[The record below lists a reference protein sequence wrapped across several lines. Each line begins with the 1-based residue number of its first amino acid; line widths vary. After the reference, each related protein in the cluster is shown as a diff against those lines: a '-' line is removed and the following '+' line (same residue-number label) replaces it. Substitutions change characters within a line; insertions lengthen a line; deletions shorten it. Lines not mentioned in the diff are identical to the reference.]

1 MSIWVTG
8 SLEVRNTSGDLVFQ
22 VGDSA
27 VANPDPTPMSFRS
40 SIVEGSFEVI
50 GDQDVSH
57 KILTASYSGGTNGA
71 RVGVGVSA
79 ETNVALAVGGDLG
92 LSDSSSDR
100 RIVVES
106 ASALGDAYLNAG
118 YDNSNRLFIMW
129 EGQEKR
135 IRMGTRESGSTYFS
149 SFIIKSGSADLQNTF
164 TAGGD
169 IKAGGSL
176 RVGGNVI
183 QASDGGNTIIMDTDD
198 NVTIRGDLTVN
209 GGDILGP
216 TAGQLAIKSD
226 GNAII
231 QVDADS
237 SGGTPVFAVWDES
250 QNPQFRVQLNAAD
263 GGANS
268 VTTTYGHAHVQ
279 ENLNVTGSFEM
290 GTSAVANFG
299 AGSTLNFG
307 ANSSIDCA
315 SFTIDST
322 SNITLDSNLSQVYIK
337 SAGADRFSFT
347 DGNLKIH
354 NESNTS
360 DYFSVDVGANG
371 ATTLSTVDDGVTATG
386 HLYVNPDGIIQL
398 QPIGGVRI
406 VGTNPYLRIGD
417 GGAEDVKIEFYYQ
430 AAGTLYYHAGVDST
444 DGVFK
449 IGYGNVVGTDSA
461 IEVDTTTSVNVNL
474 PMTVNDT
481 ITLENGA
488 TVSNVTSG
496 QIDLSATLT
505 KLSGDLEVDGGN
517 IIVDRTSAGSTEAD
531 IRLRT
536 YDTSIVAGDN
546 VGAVRFYGTENN
558 SDYSEMAV
566 ILVEADENFT
576 HGTNFGSRM
585 KFGTATNAGALS
597 TKMELD
603 NAGNLTVDGELNV
616 DGSSLVYTTNRL
628 AMEGGGVPSVVL
640 MSDSTTMN
648 SGAGLYLKRYVP
660 SPTSPAAGYNV
671 GELYFQAS
679 TDDITYHDVASVIV
693 EFSETFQPTTAEGT
707 RIVFNSTPNGG
718 TGQSQHLQVGGMD
731 NAHVAVG
738 SHPLTNGGGNAGL
751 LIGVGTGN
759 EARLDLI
766 ENTTSTTEGFG
777 TAGAYGFRVM
787 YEGTANELK
796 IQSGEQTTVV
806 NRIIV
811 DRSSGLLQIPAV
823 YSLSTASSANV
834 NVDAAGQIR
843 RSTSD
848 RRVKKDISDLS
859 ASLDQVTSLLPRLFY
874 DISDDTNSVHI
885 PGFVADEVVDIFPEL
900 VPERNEPVE
909 MIRSVSYDRI
919 TAYIVSALKEV
930 KDRLEALESSN

>member
-27 VANPDPTPMSFRS
+27 VANPDPTPMNFRS

-50 GDQDVSH
+50 GDQNVSH
-57 KILTASYSGGTNGA
+57 KILTASYAGGTNGA

-79 ETNVALAVGGDLG
+79 ETNVAFAVGGDLG
-92 LSDSSSDR
+92 LSDTSSDR

-106 ASALGDAYLNAG
+106 ASALGDAYINAG

-176 RVGGNVI
+176 QVGGNVI

-237 SGGTPVFAVWDES
+237 TGGTPVFAVWDES

-263 GGANS
+263 GGTNS
-268 VTTTYGHAHVQ
+268 VTTTYGHAHVG

-290 GTSAVANFG
+290 GSSAVANFG

-315 SFTIDST
+315 AFTIDST
-322 SNITLDSNLSQVYIK
+322 SNITLDSDLSQIYIK
-337 SAGADRFSFT
+337 DNGADRFSFT
-347 DGNLKIH
+347 AANLKIH

-360 DYFSVDVGANG
+360 DYFAIDVGANG

-417 GGAEDVKIEFYYQ
+417 GGAEDVKVEFYYQ
-430 AAGTLYYHAGVDST
+430 AAGTLYYHAGVDNT
-444 DGVFK
+444 DSIFK
-449 IGYGNVVGTDSA
+449 IGHGNVLGTDSA

-488 TVSNVTSG
+488 TIGNGVSG
-496 QIDLSATLT
+496 RIDLAAATT
-505 KLSGDLEVDGGN
+505 RLSGDLQIAGNDILNSGGTAVMS
-517 IIVDRTSAGSTEAD
+517 ISTGNVVATAD
-531 IRLRT
+531 
-536 YDTSIVAGDN
+536 
-546 VGAVRFYGTENN
+546 
-558 SDYSEMAV
+558 
-566 ILVEADENFT
+566 VEAQNVL
-576 HGTNFGSRM
+576 
-585 KFGTATNAGALS
+585 AGGLTS
-597 TKMELD
+597 T
-603 NAGNLTVDGELNV
+603 NLTRDRVVIAGTGGLLDDSANLT
-616 DGSSLVYTTNRL
+616 YTTNRL
-628 AMEGGGVPSVVL
+628 AMEGGGTPSVVL
-640 MSDSTTMN
+640 MSDSTSMN
-648 SGAGLYLKRYVP
+648 NGAGLYLKRYVP
-660 SPTSPAAGYNV
+660 SSTTPAAGYNV
-671 GELYFQAS
+671 GELNFQAS
-679 TDDITYHDVASVIV
+679 TDDITYHDVANVIV
-693 EFSETFQPTTAEGT
+693 EFSETFQPATAEGT
-707 RIVFNSTPNGG
+707 RIVFNSTANGA
-718 TGQSQHLQVGGMD
+718 TSTTQHLQVGGMD

-738 SHPLTNGGGNAGL
+738 SNPLTNGGGNAGL
-751 LIGVGTGN
+751 LIGVGSGN

-766 ENTTSTTEGFG
+766 ENTISTTEGFG
-777 TAGAYGFRVM
+777 TVGAYGFRVM
-787 YEGTANELK
+787 YDGTANDLI
-796 IQSGEQTTVV
+796 IQSGEATSVV

-811 DRSSGLLQIPAV
+811 DRASGLLQVPSV
-823 YSLSTASSANV
+823 YTLSTASSANV
-834 NVDAAGQIR
+834 NVDVAGQIR

-909 MIRSVSYDRI
+909 ITRSVSYDRV

>member
-27 VANPDPTPMSFRS
+27 VANPDPTPMNFRS

-50 GDQDVSH
+50 GDQNVSH
-57 KILTASYSGGTNGA
+57 KILTASYAGGTNGA

-79 ETNVALAVGGDLG
+79 ETNVAFAVGGDLG
-92 LSDSSSDR
+92 LSDTSSDR

-106 ASALGDAYLNAG
+106 ASALGDAYINAG

-176 RVGGNVI
+176 QVGGNVI

-263 GGANS
+263 GGTNS

-290 GTSAVANFG
+290 GSNAVANFG

-315 SFTIDST
+315 AFTIDST
-322 SNITLDSNLSQVYIK
+322 SNITLDSNVGQVYIK
-337 SAGADRFSFT
+337 RAGDDRFSFT

-354 NESNTS
+354 NENSTL
-360 DYFSVDVGANG
+360 DYFAIDVGSNG
-371 ATTLSTVDDGVTATG
+371 VTTLTTNDDGAAAAG
-386 HLYVNPDGIIQL
+386 HLHVNPDGMIQL

-417 GGAEDVKIEFYYQ
+417 GGAEDVKLEFYYQ
-430 AAGTLYYHAGVDST
+430 YPGDLYYHVGVDNT
-444 DGVFK
+444 DSIFK

-488 TVSNVTSG
+488 TIGNGTSG
-496 QIDLSATLT
+496 VIDLNVGSTR
-505 KLSGDLEVDGGN
+505 LSGDLEVNGGN
-517 IIVDRTSAGSTEAD
+517 IIVDRSSTASTEAD

-536 YDTSIVAGDN
+536 FDTSIVAGDN
-546 VGAVRFYGTENN
+546 VGSVRFYGTENN

-566 ILVEADENFT
+566 ILVEADEDFT

-585 KFGTATNAGALS
+585 KFGTATNAGTLS

-603 NAGNLTVDGELNV
+603 NAGNLIVGGGLDVDG
-616 DGSSLVYTTNRL
+616 GSLTYTTNRL
-628 AMEGGGVPSVVL
+628 AMEGGGIPSVVL
-640 MSDSTTMN
+640 MSDSPTSAN
-648 SGAGLYLKRYVP
+648 AAGLYIKKYVP
-660 SPTSPAAGYNV
+660 SPTTPAAGFNV

-679 TDDITYHDVASVIV
+679 TDDVTYHSVASIIT
-693 EFSETFQPTTAEGT
+693 EFSETFQPTAAEGT
-707 RIVFNSTPNGG
+707 RIVFNATPNGA
-718 TGQSQHLQVGGMD
+718 TGASQHLQVGGMD
-731 NAHVAVG
+731 NAQVAVG

-751 LIGVGTGN
+751 LIGVGSGN
-759 EARLDLI
+759 DARLDLI
-766 ENTTSTTEGFG
+766 ENTGGSEGFG
-777 TAGAYGFRVM
+777 TAFSYGFRVM

-806 NRIIV
+806 DRIIV
-811 DRSSGLLQIPAV
+811 DRTTGLLQVPSV
-823 YSLSTASSANV
+823 YTLSTASSANV
-834 NVDAAGQIR
+834 NVDVAGQIR

-909 MIRSVSYDRI
+909 ITRSVSYDRV

-930 KDRLEALESSN
+930 KDRLEALENSN

>member
-106 ASALGDAYLNAG
+106 ANALGDAYLNAG

-129 EGQEKR
+129 EGSEKR

-149 SFIIKSGSADLQNTF
+149 SFIIKSGSADVQNTL

-176 RVGGNVI
+176 QTGTGRI
-183 QASDGGNTIIMDTDD
+183 LASDGGTSILVDTDD
-198 NVTIRGDLTVN
+198 SVAIVGELT
-209 GGDILGP
+209 
-216 TAGQLAIKSD
+216 
-226 GNAII
+226 
-231 QVDADS
+231 
-237 SGGTPVFAVWDES
+237 
-250 QNPQFRVQLNAAD
+250 
-263 GGANS
+263 AN
-268 VTTTYGHAHVQ
+268 TNAHVT

-322 SNITLDSNLSQVYIK
+322 SNITLDSDVGQVYIK
-337 SAGADRFSFT
+337 DTGADRFSFT
-347 DGNLKIH
+347 AGNLKIH
-354 NESNTS
+354 NENNTS
-360 DYFSVDVGANG
+360 DYFAVDVGANG

-430 AAGTLYYHAGVDST
+430 AAGTLYYHAGVDNT
-444 DGVFK
+444 DSIFK

-496 QIDLSATLT
+496 QIDLNASLT

-546 VGAVRFYGTENN
+546 VGSIRFYGTENN
-558 SDYSEMAV
+558 SDYSEMAF
-566 ILVEADENFT
+566 ILAEADEDFT
-576 HGTNFGSRM
+576 YGTNFGSRM

-616 DGSSLVYTTNRL
+616 DGGSLVYTTNRL
-628 AMEGGGVPSVVL
+628 AMESGGVPSVVL
-640 MSDSTTMN
+640 TSDSTTMN

-693 EFSETFQPTTAEGT
+693 EFSETFQPSTAEGT
-707 RIVFNSTPNGG
+707 RIVFNATPNGA
-718 TGQSQHLQVGGMD
+718 TAQSQHLQIGGMD

-751 LIGVGTGN
+751 LIGVGSGN

-766 ENTTSTTEGFG
+766 ENTITTTEGFG

-787 YEGTANELK
+787 YDGNTNEL
-796 IQSGEQTTVV
+796 IMQSGEATTVTNRVTV
-806 NRIIV
+806 NRAN
-811 DRSSGLLQIPAV
+811 GELQVPSV
-823 YSLSTASSANV
+823 FSLSTANAANV
-834 NVDAAGQIR
+834 YVDVFGGLK

-848 RRVKKDISDLS
+848 RRIKKDISDLS
-859 ASLDQVTSLLPRLFY
+859 ASLDQVASLLPRLFY
-874 DISDDTNSVHI
+874 DISDDSNSVHI

-900 VPERNEPVE
+900 VPERNESDDV
-909 MIRSVSYDRI
+909 IRSVSYDRI